1 MTDDE
6 RNALIHEYSRLC
18 AQLGIYKCLHC
29 GHEEKVSGSLSSG
42 PVVAISKVLDI
53 KAVFANTRIKA
64 IAEAEIRHVRRD
76 CRVFKEG
83 TNAHRT

>member
-29 GHEEKVSGSLSSG
+29 GHE
-42 PVVAISKVLDI
+42 AISKVLDI